1 MAAATRTTE
10 FLISGEWRAHTK
22 ERIDLD
28 TYANLIKRR
37 GNIDLPH
44 LKLSFSGGVMTEIN
58 FIFHLGNE
66 AVVKTTTVWE
76 QLKSQPATGDVP

>member
-10 FLISGEWRAHTK
+10 FLIDGEWQFHA
-22 ERIDLD
+22 EEGVDLD
-28 TYANLIKRR
+28 TCANLIKRR

-58 FIFHLGNE
+58 FIRHLGDE
-66 AVVKTTTVWE
+66 AVIKTTTVWE
-76 QLKSQPATGDVP
+76 K